1 MKYHFTSLL
10 IILQKK
16 MAPMGNLCSTSPGQ
30 NQNSVK
36 SNLNVSQH
44 ELKTYVFEKQFRLYF
59 LALIRNHST
68 KDD

>member
-1 MKYHFTSLL
+1 
-10 IILQKK
+10 

-44 ELKTYVFEKQFRLYF
+44 DLKTFVFEKQFRLYF

-68 KDD
+68 EDD